1 MYSLCMVKT
10 INLSLPEEL
19 LNRIDIEAKSEYA
32 SRSDFIRDTIVRRLK
47 NQRVVDEW
55 GDEGVWETVVNFK
68 ELAAKGVPA
77 SEVSSAINH
86 LLK

>member
-1 MYSLCMVKT
+1 MKFM
-10 INLSLPEEL
+10 
-19 LNRIDIEAKSEYA
+19 
-32 SRSDFIRDTIVRRLK
+32 SRQMDKLR
-47 NQRVVDEW
+47 
-55 GDEGVWETVVNFK
+55 ETVVNFK